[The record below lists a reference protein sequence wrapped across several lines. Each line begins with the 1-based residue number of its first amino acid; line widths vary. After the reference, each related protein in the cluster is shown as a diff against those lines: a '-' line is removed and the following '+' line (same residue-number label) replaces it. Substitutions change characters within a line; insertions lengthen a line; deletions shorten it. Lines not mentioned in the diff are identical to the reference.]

1 MVKLTIDNRDLS
13 YTVDTYQQ
21 FTLDNAYDGE
31 LEYYTSDDAPAE
43 FKAAGVTFD
52 NFDDLVDVTY
62 DNAGYL
68 KAISQAS
75 IDLLTENIVNNFEYV
90 PNDKG
95 GNDKKYDG
103 IVKAIELKDI
113 QSPRFY
119 NYTTDSYTAVWDIN
133 PVKLKAWIHER
144 RDEYDDF
151 LKDNYD
157 QYDRDYKLT
166 KGGESYDAEYV
177 LISMIDY
184 YTSECYDRDQY
195 IDDMYERVN
204 EPAYNAIEFKLKNS
218 KGE

>member
-1 MVKLTIDNRDLS
+1 MKLIIDNRDLS

-21 FTLDNAYDGE
+21 FTLDNAYEYE
-31 LEYYTSDDAPAE
+31 LDYYTSDEAPDE
-43 FKAAGVTFD
+43 FKAAGVTLD
-52 NFDDLVDVTY
+52 NFDDLVDVNYRNGEYLTAI
-62 DNAGYL
+62 AG
-68 KAISQAS
+68 AS
-75 IDLLTENIVNNFEYV
+75 VDVLSDEFVDRWEYV
-90 PNDKG
+90 PRESG
-95 GNDKKYDG
+95 GNDRKYDG
-103 IVKAIELKDI
+103 IVKAIKLLKV
-113 QSPRFY
+113 QSPQFY
-119 NYTTDSYTAVWDIN
+119 NYTTDSYTAEWIIDAAR
-133 PVKLKAWIHER
+133 LKSWIDAR

-195 IDDMYERVN
+195 IDEMYERVN